1 MSKQVR
7 FVGLARTAYH
17 GNRYDDMFVGRKQE
31 ALYFK
36 SAVMRHRAALDCG
49 EHDGDENI
57 ERATNVVV
65 FHGMGGAGKTTLSR
79 ELENWVNSKC
89 NNRNWGYIEEDAD
102 VTTRIDLHRSQGNV
116 DPLELVLAIRRMLG
130 RVKKK
135 WAAFDWILATWWASA
150 HPGEKE
156 FPQVSDGGSEDL
168 MGSVMAAVSNTL
180 VDLGAFSTVG
190 VATAWGAKK
199 VARSFVKQ
207 KDHRTAINTVENQEW
222 FRDLLSRCADLPTRD
237 NPHHE
242 LLIEAVCFLGQEM
255 DAMPRCPLSVVFVD
269 AVEKLQRAEDGRR
282 EGECVLQELIW
293 NLPQVLYVVTGR
305 NQLDWGNVERN
316 NLIHAGPEVWPGLS
330 GVDGGF
336 DQKSLTMLSPD
347 ECREYIQR
355 IAEKDSLVVSNE
367 VVEDLIES
375 SGGLPQYL
383 KLALDVAHRY
393 KENGFGEISVETVS
407 GSLGNLVELV
417 LEGIPEDERRALR
430 AAAIFSRFDCGL
442 VAVAAQV
449 DQGCVERAMTRSLIE
464 VDSNE
469 SLFPYR
475 MHDVVREAIRHAGV
489 HVEGGWSENDW
500 RCAAQ
505 RSLGELELRV
515 RSLAEEGDTRCL
527 IRSISM
533 AINLVSDESVRAG
546 CDSDSFEQ
554 EDWLRKAVIE
564 GPSIQGLYPYIPT
577 TSRTEYGQGFIDFI
591 SARVERIPFESRMRF
606 LKRLAYSTHPLARS
620 AFHHWGY
627 ILRQEGKFDEA
638 VRVFDKAIEVKRT
651 QVCLYQRCLTM
662 LIGRRFVDALRD
674 NAEWRDL
681 AEDRREGIKVGVD
694 YWHGMPIERCA
705 RNMKFYDMRMEQGRF
720 REAYEYRADILWQN
734 EFYYSGS
741 CESEITSFVDDME
754 DVGYQH
760 GVIGGLL
767 ALTLH
772 DPFKSEKDGVI
783 DRLEA
788 MYSRVPHRWATF
800 AKVASAWARGD
811 RNQILQVVES
821 LREVSHPHS
830 GWIPTEMLLGYLGFD
845 VSSPEA
851 QWIDPIDDVQ
861 RRWVGHW
868 VKWGERVGV
877 RWV

>member
-1 MSKQVR
+1 MR
-7 FVGLARTAYH
+7 LARTVYH
-17 GNRYDDMFVGRKQE
+17 GNRYDDPFVGRTKE
-31 ALYFK
+31 ALEFRRFVK
-36 SAVMRHRAALDCG
+36 EHRMILNDSG
-49 EHDGDENI
+49 RDGDEGV
-57 ERATNVVV
+57 EYARNVLV
-65 FHGMGGAGKTTLSR
+65 FYGVGGVGKTALSQ
-79 ELENWVNSKC
+79 ELEKWVNNERS
-89 NNRNWGYIEEDAD
+89 NDVWGCIDESVD
-102 VTTRIDLHRSQGNV
+102 VTARIDLHRSQGNV
-116 DPLELVLAIRRMLG
+116 DPVEMVLAIRRMLG
-130 RVKKK
+130 GVKKK
-135 WAAFDWILATWWASA
+135 WVAFDWILATWWASV
-150 HPGEKE
+150 HPGEEE
-156 FPQVSDGGSEDL
+156 FPYAVVGGNKDL
-168 MGSVMAAVSNTL
+168 MSNVMAGVSTIM
-180 VDLGAFSTVG
+180 VDLGVL
-190 VATAWGAKK
+190 ATAGAVTVWGAKK

-207 KDHRTAINTVENQEW
+207 KDHRIALKSVANLEW
-222 FRDLLSRCADLPTRD
+222 FSDLLSRCAELPTRD

-242 LLIEAVCFLGQEM
+242 LLVEAVCFLGQEM
-255 DAMPRCPLSVVFVD
+255 DTLPRCPCAIVFVD
-269 AVEKLQRAEDGRR
+269 AMEKLQRTEDRRR
-282 EGECVLQELIW
+282 EGECILQELIW
-293 NLPQVLYVVTGR
+293 NLPQVLFVVTGR
-305 NQLDWGNVERN
+305 NRLDWGNIERT
-316 NLIHAGPEVWPGLS
+316 NLSHVGPGVWTGLTDS
-330 GVDGGF
+330 DGAS
-336 DQKSLTMLSPD
+336 DQNSLTMLSRD
-347 ECREYIQR
+347 ECQEYVHNIVM
-355 IAEKDSLVVSNE
+355 KDELILSNE
-367 VVEDLIES
+367 VEEGLIES

-383 KLALDVAHRY
+383 RLALDVARRY
-393 KENGFGEISVETVS
+393 KVNGLGEISKETVS
-407 GSLGNLVELV
+407 GSLGDLVELV

-464 VDSNE
+464 VDFNE
-469 SLFPYR
+469 SMFPYR

-515 RSLAEEGDTRCL
+515 RILAEEGDTRGL

-591 SARVERIPFESRMRF
+591 SARVEQIPFESRMLI

-651 QVCLYQRCLTM
+651 QVCLYQRSLTM

-674 NAEWRDL
+674 DAEWREL
-681 AEDRREGIKVGVD
+681 TEDRREGIKVGVD
-694 YWHGMPIERCA
+694 YWHGMPVERCA
-705 RNMKFYDMRMEQGRF
+705 RNLKFYDKRMEQGRF

-741 CESEITSFVDDME
+741 SGSGIVSFVDDME
-754 DVGYQH
+754 AVGYRH

-788 MYSRVPHRWATF
+788 MSSGVPHRWATF

-821 LREVSHPHS
+821 LREISHPHS

-845 VSSPEA
+845 VMYPEA
-851 QWIDPIDDVQ
+851 QWIDPIDDVRQ
-861 RRWVGHW
+861 RWVDHW
-868 VKWGERVGV
+868 VNWGERVGG